1 MPRVQIPENETPK
14 SSHAKVGK
22 FNTVIRYPCKHFQNG
37 CKKVL
42 DLTNKV
48 VHEEAECIYIP
59 FSCPNQFEDQLFDK
73 ELGQKRSYGYSG
85 TSSGTVKGLVGH
97 LILDHARFVETIG
110 LSITKSQKTGVT
122 LWEKKGHFQFN
133 WASPFRGRSPSEFFL
148 WNGFIFMVEL
158 QRQMIEVG
166 PEGSS

>member
-1 MPRVQIPENETPK
+1 MPHVQIPENET
-14 SSHAKVGK
+14 SHAKAGK
-22 FNTVIRYPCKHFQNG
+22 FNTLSLYKHFQNG

-42 DLTNKV
+42 DLTK
-48 VHEEAECIYIP
+48 
-59 FSCPNQFEDQLFDK
+59 DQPFDK

-133 WASPFRGRSPSEFFL
+133 WAFPFRGRSPLEFFL